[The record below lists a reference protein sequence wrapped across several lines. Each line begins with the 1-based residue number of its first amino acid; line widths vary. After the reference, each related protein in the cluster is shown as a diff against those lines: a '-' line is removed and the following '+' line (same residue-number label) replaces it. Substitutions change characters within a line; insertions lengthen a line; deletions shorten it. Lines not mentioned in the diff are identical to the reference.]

1 MERFPGTGT
10 SVNTNFAGART
21 LFLIIMP
28 GNEHDLDTLYPGTV
42 PRHRN
47 VCEQAFITFC
57 LVPVPGNV
65 PRNCIF

>member
-10 SVNTNFAGART
+10 CVNTIFCRCPNII
-21 LFLIIMP
+21 LIIVP
-28 GNEHDLDTLYPGTV
+28 GNEHYLDTLYPGTV

-65 PRNCIF
+65 PWNCIV